1 MSSDDIDYPI
11 EILREFKRLFDLAQE
26 YMAKGEYQRAID
38 TFMRCME
45 MTEPDCVVYN
55 YVALCYIFLNKP
67 DKSVDILREAI
78 SLNPDYD
85 EALQNISLVLTDRGD
100 LEEAE
105 YFARRSVEVSRS
117 LSDAWWSL
125 GRILHLQGKYREA
138 MEALATAVGLE
149 PDNADAHHL
158 LGLTLELLDEH
169 EQAERSLYR
178 ATELDPDNA
187 EILADYGRFLMRHE
201 RTEDANKVL
210 HRAAEADPFDCTIL
224 TSMAEAMIIIL
235 REKSTPNREDLAG
248 EVLTALNK
256 SLELD
261 PFYGKT
267 WFHWGEMTLF
277 YRDWKEG
284 ERLFRH
290 AIECGYEGPMAWAWL
305 SAVVGSQGRDE
316 EASEIFEEFKRRRD
330 ALEQG
335 KMHER
340 Q

>member
-1 MSSDDIDYPI
+1 MSSDDTDYPI
-11 EILREFKRLFDLAQE
+11 EVLREFKRLFDLAQE

-38 TFMRCME
+38 VFMRSME

-55 YVALCYIFLNKP
+55 YVALCHMMLNEP
-67 DKSVDILREAI
+67 DKSIDTLREAI
-78 SLNPDYD
+78 ALNPEYD
-85 EALQNISLVLTDRGD
+85 EALQNISVVLTDRGD

-105 YFARRSVEVSRS
+105 HFARRSVGVSS
-117 LSDAWWSL
+117 TLSDAWWSL
-125 GRILHLQGKYREA
+125 GRVLHLRGKYREA
-138 MEALATAVGLE
+138 MEALATAIGLE

-169 EQAERSLYR
+169 EKAERSLYR
-178 ATELDPDNA
+178 AAELEPDNA
-187 EILADYGRFLMRHE
+187 EILADYGRFLTRHE
-201 RTEDANKVL
+201 MPEDAAKVL
-210 HRAAEADPFDCTIL
+210 RRATEADPFDYTVL

-235 REKSTPNREDLAG
+235 REKDTPNREDLAD
-248 EVLTALNK
+248 EVLTTLNR
-256 SLELD
+256 SLELN
-261 PFYGKT
+261 PVYGKT

-277 YRDWKEG
+277 YRDWEKG

-290 AIECGYEGPMAWAWL
+290 AIDCGYEGPMAWAWL

-335 KMHER
+335 ESA
-340 Q
+340 